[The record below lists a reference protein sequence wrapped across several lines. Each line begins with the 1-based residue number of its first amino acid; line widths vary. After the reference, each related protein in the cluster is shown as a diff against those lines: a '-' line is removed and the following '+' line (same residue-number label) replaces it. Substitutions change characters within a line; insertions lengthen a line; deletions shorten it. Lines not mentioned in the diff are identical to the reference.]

1 MNERRRLEIES
12 RAIIAKTRQTA
23 EELAKCVARSRRLV
37 AESTLLLKQ
46 SKVAA
51 ACPHIRRLDHMLFG
65 ATGDFNP
72 RTRLVDGR

>member
-51 ACPHIRRLDHMLFG
+51 ACPHIRRLDHMLSVQR
-65 ATGDFNP
+65 AILIHARDW
-72 RTRLVDGR
+72 